1 MPTTIHKTEQIEV
14 VYADEPLSPLSPLPF
29 PPLAV
34 AVPAASEVDASFS
47 SSCSSDSDSDLD
59 SRRAG
64 PETTTVRESQRP
76 VLFGLCVLEH
86 SRRVGNEAHGSDGVQ
101 VLMDSFCLRLERISP
116 RADQDA
122 TRSEEPYRL

>member
-34 AVPAASEVDASFS
+34 DVPAASEVDTSLS
-47 SSCSSDSDSDLD
+47 SSCSSDSSDSDLE
-59 SRRAG
+59 SRRLCSCV
-64 PETTTVRESQRP
+64 PERTAVQESQRP

-86 SRRVGNEAHGSDGVQ
+86 SRRIGSEAQESRVQ
-101 VLMDSFCLRLERISP
+101 VLVDSFCLRLERIDTTQ
-116 RADQDA
+116 R
-122 TRSEEPYRL
+122 EEPYRL